1 MYWRTLGELV
11 KKVGSKTLGRVA
23 GRTIAIGALAL
34 GTYEFFSTLNKNMK
48 NEPAFQEM
56 TKYKSEL
63 EKWSSVISCIG
74 REPYVERALGSI
86 NEGGCI
92 NALSKKQTLNLEGL
106 SSKQSTIAPD
116 PELAKELLER
126 AINYTTQTENLAG
139 NKCFEKQKENLI
151 KKLTALNNQ
160 IEHPY
165 KHGIDYSPI
174 QRELSELVRSIIQI
188 EAEYNTKVYEYQTK
202 LQKTTP
208 RNAAWSLTTTL
219 TMGIVKKKK
228 RE

>member
-48 NEPAFQEM
+48 DEPAFQEM
-56 TKYKSEL
+56 TKYKLEL
-63 EKWSSVISCIG
+63 EKWSSAISCIG
-74 REPYVERALGSI
+74 REPYVKGALGSI
-86 NEGGCI
+86 DEGGCI

-116 PELAKELLER
+116 PELAKELLDR
-126 AINYTTQTENLAG
+126 AINYATQTENLAG
-139 NKCFEKQKENLI
+139 NERFEKQKENLI

-160 IEHPY
+160 IEHPH

-174 QRELSELVRSIIQI
+174 QQGLSEIVRSIVPI

-208 RNAAWSLTTTL
+208 RNVAWSLITTL

-228 RE
+228 IE